1 MGHLFGL
8 KLYKDISR
16 IYSMYKITMVSSP
29 QLPFDIISK
38 ILQDRKNILQEER
51 QIKETKE
58 IFDWMMSEFKTI
70 TEMADNDRMSIEH
83 GSAYTRT
90 LIENVKVVENRYYEY
105 DTEDDEA
112 HFY

>member
-8 KLYKDISR
+8 KRYKDISR
-16 IYSMYKITMVSSP
+16 IYSMYKITMGTSP

-58 IFDWMMSEFKTI
+58 NFFNCLKEIKGI
-70 TEMADNDRMSIEH
+70 NEMACNDGMDVEDDGI
-83 GSAYTRT
+83 YYIRT
-90 LIENVKVVENRYYEY
+90 LLENIIYLEEFF
-105 DTEDDEA
+105 TSWSFLSQA
-112 HFY
+112 

>member
-8 KLYKDISR
+8 KRYKDILC
-16 IYSMYKITMVSSP
+16 IYSMYKITMAPIP

-58 IFDWMMSEFKTI
+58 NFFDCLDEFKTI
-70 TEMADNDRMSIEH
+70 CRWANEDNMSIED
-83 GSAYTRT
+83 GSSYTRT
-90 LIENVKVVENRYYEY
+90 LIENVEVLQRLIYG
-105 DTEDDEA
+105 DD
-112 HFY
+112 Y